1 MGPYAFQ
8 RHGTWRDERCARATW
23 KDPTSQPTSSSCWL
37 YSKISSLTWR
47 RVLSFLTTCIMAT
60 STAPP
65 LSLRVDS
72 VSQLGPRAQHGPRFT
87 QLRSHG
93 CDLCDG
99 CDAVFEP
106 VKSSNRAASSS
117 SFFTIV
123 LVLIRKTKKEK
134 MARRTWQAIVIMG
147 AVVCVCVRINGG
159 MEHGAHVI
167 LGCRLSSSFAC

>member
-106 VKSSNRAASSS
+106 VKSSNRAAS
-117 SFFTIV
+117 FFTIV

-159 MEHGAHVI
+159 MEYGAHVS
-167 LGCRLSSSFAC
+167 LDYRLSSSFAC